1 MPLMESSWSYRQLP
15 ESVPAMYLKGVQGL
29 VVMRIGAAPSFNEL
43 LPTATNLR
51 DQCGFFCDDMRRHTA
66 PPCGTTASRTP
77 VEYSGYI
84 REHKGNEVRQSDSFF
99 VGGADYCYLARSGCQ
114 RR

>member
-51 DQCGFFCDDMRRHTA
+51 DQCGFFRDDMRRHIA
-66 PPCGTTASRTP
+66 PPCDISALALP
-77 VEYSGYI
+77 YNDNA
-84 REHKGNEVRQSDSFF
+84 REHKGMRSDSFF
-99 VGGADYCYLARSGCQ
+99 AGG
-114 RR
+114 

>member
-1 MPLMESSWSYRQLP
+1 MPLMESSWSYRRLP
-15 ESVPAMYLKGVQGL
+15 ASVPAMYLKGVQGL
-29 VVMRIGAAPSFNEL
+29 EVMRIGAATSFSEL
-43 LPTATNLR
+43 YLR
-51 DQCGFFCDDMRRHTA
+51 DQCGFFRDDMRRHTA